1 MAWYE
6 NPTIAAVLGGLAG
19 TLLSALAAIYVW
31 RRTHR
36 IRRVDC
42 VVTDVASL
50 LTFSDR
56 IRDELRVTFAGS
68 PANAVYLMS
77 LDVVNTGTEAVR
89 SQPINIRLAEGA
101 RIVDYSYKTE
111 PPVGFGDI
119 YEVKRDGSA
128 LDLEVALLNP
138 GDRVSIELVS
148 IDNPD
153 DTLDVYLKNA
163 NVQTRMYSRA
173 SAESTVFDL
182 MNDTHVMWLAV
193 LGAMP
198 LFGGIARS
206 LIDVAVAKRIGKL
219 SDNRGL
225 LSNNKLQRTGEDA
238 GR

>member
-19 TLLSALAAIYVW
+19 ALLSALAAIYVW

-111 PPVGFGDI
+111 PPVG
-119 YEVKRDGSA
+119 VRRH
-128 LDLEVALLNP
+128 L
-138 GDRVSIELVS
+138 
-148 IDNPD
+148 
-153 DTLDVYLKNA
+153 
-163 NVQTRMYSRA
+163 
-173 SAESTVFDL
+173 
-182 MNDTHVMWLAV
+182 
-193 LGAMP
+193 
-198 LFGGIARS
+198 
-206 LIDVAVAKRIGKL
+206 
-219 SDNRGL
+219 
-225 LSNNKLQRTGEDA
+225 
-238 GR
+238 